1 VATDPT
7 AVVDLGMGVVGMV
20 DPVVVAV
27 AIGEGDVEAV
37 PGMNRVALQTAG
49 MDEVRVVLGSLLP
62 VPTRIEDE
70 VVHVEVVASPL
81 TLVVMVHTMAME
93 VEVVVDTTMGIIVE
107 VEDTATMVKKMVGVE
122 EAGVEVEVVHTAVP
136 EDFLR
141 HRPDRPPKHK
151 ICSTSCLCRQILA
164 SSPAK
169 AAVLALG
176 VSPRNPA
183 PLRHCKYAWVPLPP
197 LLLASQ
203 LAFVPPY
210 LTCIFTL
217 FITVHIFMH

>member
-107 VEDTATMVKKMVGVE
+107 VEDTATMVKKMAGVE
-122 EAGVEVEVVHTAVP
+122 EAGVEVVVHTAVP

-141 HRPDRPPKHK
+141 HGPDRPPRHK
-151 ICSTSCLCRQILA
+151 ICSTSCLYRQMLA
-164 SSPAK
+164 SSPGRRRCWLL
-169 AAVLALG
+169 VCRHGTLPHSDIVNMHGYPFPHYCL
-176 VSPRNPA
+176 PA
-183 PLRHCKYAWVPLPP
+183 NRPSL
-197 LLLASQ
+197 
-203 LAFVPPY
+203 VPPY

-217 FITVHIFMH
+217 FIIVHIFMH